1 MLQLKSYLLSG
12 RLLHFITFL
21 ELILIYF
28 ALPLVLKI
36 NTDNSILMLL
46 LQFWLVGYLLS
57 LPVLSQLDA
66 RSRYQNY
73 KQIKDQ
79 LYIYGCN
86 TLIFQPVLKSRCQR
100 DAALISAKE
109 LGLYKFCDDIF
120 KKNGYRWYH
129 LLPDFVFK
137 KPQFLITKYF
147 WASTFFAPTYKAKI
161 DYASLEKKDIL
172 NRFNFDTIQPI
183 KI

>member
-1 MLQLKSYLLSG
+1 MSQLRSYILSS
-12 RLLHFITFL
+12 RLLHLITVL

-28 ALPLVLKI
+28 TLPFLLKI
-36 NTDNSILMLL
+36 NTDHSIWMLL
-46 LQFWLVGYLLS
+46 LQIFLVGYLFS
-57 LPVLSQLDA
+57 LPILSQLDA

-86 TLIFQPVLKSRCQR
+86 TRIFRPVLKSRCQR

-109 LGLYKFCDDIF
+109 LGLYQFCDDIF
-120 KKNGYRWYH
+120 KKSGYRWYH

-147 WASTFFAPTYKAKI
+147 WATTFFAPTYKAKI
-161 DYASLEKKDIL
+161 DYASLDKKDIF

-183 KI
+183 NI